1 MSAERRDR
9 IDGWKSIGA
18 YFGRDRTTAIRWARE
33 RDLPVHRIPGGKTG
47 TVFALRHELELWA
60 RGAEAAVDPAVEAEA
75 PVPAEPAPPSSRLVR
90 RIGLFGAAAIGLL
103 GIGSFALPALTPPP
117 VPAAKPTAI
126 VLPADPA
133 IAERFMAARDL
144 VAERD
149 AVSLERAIE
158 LLRDV
163 TKRDPGYAAGHAALA
178 EALILSRE
186 FGMRDD
192 AGAFFDARIA
202 ARNALRLDPRLSNAH
217 RMLGFIAY
225 WWDRDIVEARAAFER
240 AIDLAPDDPI
250 AHFWYGNVL
259 ADHGDAAVALKHL
272 NAARTM
278 QPGSVAILTD
288 LAWAQW
294 SAGEEAE
301 PLAALTGIARSNPDF
316 AVAHDCLGIIRY
328 AGGDVAGYAA
338 ALARFAELRHD
349 KALGA
354 HAEAVRTALAQGA
367 GAANDLILRHAL
379 AEVAAYPNR
388 THAWPAF
395 VASTGRDRARLVEV
409 LRIAEGRKE
418 RWGDAGLVLRM
429 KQRWAGDAEIT
440 RLIAAM
446 RRG

>member
-60 RGAEAAVDPAVEAEA
+60 RGAEAVAEPIVEAEIS
-75 PVPAEPAPPSSRLVR
+75 VPSEPAPPPARPFR
-90 RIGLFGAAAIGLL
+90 RVGLWAAAAIGLF
-103 GIGSFALPALTPPP
+103 GIGSFALPALTRPP
-117 VPAAKPTAI
+117 VPAPRPTAV

-149 AVSLERAIE
+149 AESLERAIA

-240 AIDLAPDDPI
+240 AIDLAPDDPT

-272 NAARTM
+272 NTARTM

-294 SAGEEAE
+294 SAGEGAG
-301 PLAALTGIARSNPDF
+301 PLAALTEIARQNPDF
-316 AVAHDCLGIIRY
+316 AVAYDCLGLIRY
-328 AGGDVAGYAA
+328 AGGDMAGYVA

-349 KALGA
+349 KALAA
-354 HAEAVRTALAQGA
+354 HAAAVREALGQGPR
-367 GAANDLILRHAL
+367 AANDLILRHAL
-379 AEVAAYPNR
+379 SEVAFYPNR

-395 VASTGRDRARLVEV
+395 VASTGGDRAQLLDV

-429 KQRWAGDAEIT
+429 KARWVEDAEIL
-440 RLIAAM
+440 RMLAA
-446 RRG
+446 R

>member
-33 RDLPVHRIPGGKTG
+33 RDLPVHRIPGGKTA

-60 RGAEAAVDPAVEAEA
+60 RGTEAAAEPVVEDVLAIVEA
-75 PVPAEPAPPSSRLVR
+75 APPKIQAGRKTLWA
-90 RIGLFGAAAIGLL
+90 GAAIVLL
-103 GIGSFALPALTPPP
+103 GIASFALPALTRPPAI
-117 VPAAKPTAI
+117 AAKPAA
-126 VLPADPA
+126 VSLPADPEV
-133 IAERFMAARDL
+133 AERFMAARDL
-144 VAERD
+144 VAERN
-149 AVSLERAIE
+149 ALSLERAID

-186 FGMRDD
+186 FGIRDD
-192 AGAFFDARIA
+192 AGAFFDARAA
-202 ARNALRLDPRLSNAH
+202 ARNALRLDPRLANAH

-240 AIDLAPDDPI
+240 AIDLAPDDPT

-259 ADHGDAAVALKHL
+259 ADHGDFAVALEHL
-272 NAARTM
+272 NTARTM

-294 SAGEEAE
+294 SAGEREE
-301 PLAALTGIARSNPDF
+301 PLATLTEIARQNPDF
-316 AVAHDCLGIIRY
+316 AVAHDCVSIIRF
-328 AGGDVAGYAA
+328 AGGDTAGYAA

-349 KALGA
+349 KELAA
-354 HAEAVRTALAQGA
+354 HAEAVRAALAQGPR
-367 GAANDLILRHAL
+367 AANDLILRHAL

-395 VASTGRDRARLVEV
+395 VASAGGDRAQLLDV
-409 LRIAEGRKE
+409 LRIADGRKE

-429 KQRWAGDAEIT
+429 KQRWAGDAEIM
-440 RLIAAM
+440 RLLAA
-446 RRG
+446 RRRA